1 MQRLDISLVII
12 QKTLDYKKSQRSFAS
27 NTNNSKNAQRLAFFW
42 GPGQQFFSLF
52 CICFH
57 LHLHSLFCFSCRIFF
72 FALPVFIFNLRIC
85 VAAFGRN
92 DSYFWWL
99 VSLGVSFFAI
109 TIRTRWCEWRRYPL
123 LVCAPLFFHCFLTRY
138 FPFFLIVV
146 GNRHNNHI
154 IYEHTYALF
163 SLFAG
168 F

>member
-57 LHLHSLFCFSCRIFF
+57 LHLHSLFCLSCRSFF
-72 FALPVFIFNLRIC
+72 FALPVFIFTLRIC

-99 VSLGVSFFAI
+99 VSLGVSFLRSQSVHDGVNEED
-109 TIRTRWCEWRRYPL
+109 IRCLCVR
-123 LVCAPLFFHCFLTRY
+123 LFFFIVFLLDI
-138 FPFFLIVV
+138 FHSF
-146 GNRHNNHI
+146 
-154 IYEHTYALF
+154 
-163 SLFAG
+163 
-168 F
+168 